1 MINLIIAYD
10 DKDLDLGTYF
20 KDCKKQLLSILEEQ
34 NDPLK
39 YKLNEISSDYCN
51 NVYIN
56 SLMPQHMSNP
66 FIFIAYSHGNEKAL
80 CCGNSCYIEKNVNTH
95 YFKNSLFYTTACSTG
110 KELGE
115 DLINKGCLAFIG
127 YKTEAIAFLEGSM
140 KEISIKC
147 DNAGITEYLSN
158 DITIFEAFKKMKD
171 CYTQQIDRVLNDNKL
186 ALFAAT
192 LVEARDSLVFFGK
205 NELKKEDMFFS

>member
-1 MINLIIAYD
+1 MIKIMIAYD
-10 DKDLDLGTYF
+10 DKDLELGTYF
-20 KDCKKQLLSILEEQ
+20 EDCKKQLVSILGEQ
-34 NDPLK
+34 NDLLK
-39 YKLNEISSDYCN
+39 YKLNEISSDCCN
-51 NVYIN
+51 SVYIN

-80 CCGNSCYIEKNVNTH
+80 CCGNNCYIEKNVNTQ
-95 YFKNSLFYTTACSTG
+95 G

-127 YKTEAIAFLEGSM
+127 YKTETIAFLEGSM

-147 DNAGITEYLSN
+147 DNAGIMEYLSN
-158 DITIFEAFKKMKD
+158 DITIFEAFEKMKN
-171 CYTQQIDRVLNDNKL
+171 CYTQQIDRVLNDEKFTV
-186 ALFAAT
+186 FAAA

-205 NELKKEDMFFS
+205 SDLKKEDMVFS